1 MTDNKKKTR
10 IRTGNLMTPMGC
22 ATAHAAILR
31 KLLKNEIDAVLATRL
46 SQMFVAQRNILETTK
61 VEQELDEVRAAIDAL
76 RAGDNRN
83 VVQFKRQA

>member
-61 VEQELDEVRAAIDAL
+61 VEQELDEVRAAIENL

>member
-1 MTDNKKKTR
+1 MIDNKKKTR

-46 SQMFVAQRNILETTK
+46 SQMFVAQRNILESTET
-61 VEQELDEVRAAIDAL
+61 ERQIDEIKAAIDSL